1 MITYI
6 SKNKLKIF
14 GLSVLACIVLDA
26 LYLFVVWPDWE
37 KFKSGVVRKSRY
49 IEEYSKKPRNTSKQ
63 APLRWKPQ
71 SRLTIP
77 QNIQKVFILAEDSRF
92 YSHSGIDVAALVTVM
107 KYRWLK
113 GRFTAGGSTISQQT
127 TKNLFLSFSRTPLRK
142 WHEIVLTLSME
153 QQLKKTRILT
163 IYLNIVELGRGLFGI
178 EAASQYYFGIPAHSL
193 TQNEAAELA
202 ATLPSPKNH
211 NPKRRT
217 KAFLARK
224 KRITKH
230 LAAWNRFQQKQQ
242 DQKRKQQP
250 TEEDQDKP
258 TDQNDEKI
266 NEFSLD
272 EFISLKETEEMEAFE
287 NEYDDEPFYEPDTID
302 DETEFIEEIDQSET
316 ESETNDSWP
325 FLDNE
330 ESESGSAEDNTS
342 PSDNSYQDSPPST
355 VLDVT
360 PVTPNTEETEWDT
373 TEAQPSENG
382 DGDTDSSDP
391 ASSAPPIEKLKP
403 AIPRSE

>member
-14 GLSVLACIVLDA
+14 CLSVLACVVLDA

-37 KFKSGVVRKSRY
+37 KLKSGVVRKSRY
-49 IEEYSKKPRNTSKQ
+49 IEEYSKNLRKASKQ

-242 DQKRKQQP
+242 EQKLQLQT
-250 TEEDQDKP
+250 TEDDQDKP
-258 TDQNDEKI
+258 TDQNDEKT

-287 NEYDDEPFYEPDTID
+287 NEYDDELLYEPDTID
-302 DETEFIEEIDQSET
+302 DETEFIEEIDPSET
-316 ESETNDSWP
+316 ESDNNDSWP

-330 ESESGSAEDNTS
+330 GSETDSSDDNTS
-342 PSDNSYQDSPPST
+342 PSDDSYQDSPPST
-355 VLDVT
+355 VLDDT
-360 PVTPNTEETEWDT
+360 PVTPTTEEIEWDT
-373 TEAQPSENG
+373 MEAQPSENG
-382 DGDTDSSDP
+382 DGETDSSDP
-391 ASSAPPIEKLKP
+391 VSSDPPIEKLKP
-403 AIPRSE
+403 AIPRPE